1 MDGVPGLRA
10 LPPPTER
17 GPTPVHDREARPP
30 RDGARRDRTTSDSEE
45 NRENKEASRDAAQV
59 ELTSAASDALP
70 LDATVLADP
79 PPNEEDTPP
88 PVGRRIDLR
97 A

>member
-10 LPPPTER
+10 LPPSAER
-17 GPTPVHDREARPP
+17 GPTPVSDREPRPP
-30 RDGARRDRTTSDSEE
+30 RDGARRDRDARDPDQEHDATTD
-45 NRENKEASRDAAQV
+45 RHPAAQV
-59 ELTSAASDALP
+59 ELTSVAIRNDTSAADERSADEDA
-70 LDATVLADP
+70 
-79 PPNEEDTPP
+79 EPP